1 MILFFGP
8 PGSGKSVQG
17 QLLVDR
23 NGWEWLST
31 GDLFRKSKNPEV
43 LKRMATGELI
53 DDELTNKVLEEAI
66 QHSNRS
72 IRLVLDGYPRNL
84 SQVEWLNQHLLSK
97 HGRRIH
103 CVVLFEVPREE
114 LVKRLAGRGRTED
127 SPEVINHRLDIY
139 DEKTSPVVDYYR
151 NQDVPIVSV
160 DGMGPVPEVH
170 ERIHRAVEACL
181 KDK

>member
-31 GDLFRKSKNPEV
+31 GDLFRKSKDPEV

-53 DDELTNKVLEEAI
+53 DDELTNKVVEEAI
-66 QHSNRS
+66 QSTHEDR
-72 IRLVLDGYPRNL
+72 RLVLDGYPRNL
-84 SQVEWLNQHLLSK
+84 DQVQWLSEYLPRV
-97 HGRRIH
+97 GRLIT
-103 CVVLFEVPREE
+103 CVVLFEVRREE
-114 LVKRLAGRGRTED
+114 LINRLAGRGRTED

-139 DEKTSPVVDYYR
+139 DEKTSPVVDHYR
-151 NQDVPIVSV
+151 DQGVPIVSV

-170 ERIHRAVEACL
+170 ERIHAAVQECL
-181 KDK
+181 KAK